1 MKGKNNF
8 TKAEYKVIKDLLKL
22 KIESSK
28 DKQKI
33 IRDKIRKIG
42 FYISDFDQ
50 KYQGFTQKDFE
61 LLIKTDKIKII

>member
-8 TKAEYKVIKDLLKL
+8 TKIESKIIKDLLEL
-22 KIESSK
+22 KNKSSR

-42 FYISDFDQ
+42 FYITDFDET
-50 KYQGFTQKDFE
+50 YQGFTKKQFE
-61 LLIKTDKIKII
+61 SLIKIGKIKII

>member
-8 TKAEYKVIKDLLKL
+8 TKVESKIIKNLLEL
-22 KIESSK
+22 KKESSK

-42 FYISDFDQ
+42 FYITDFDET
-50 KYQGFTQKDFE
+50 YQGFTKEQFE
-61 LLIKTDKIKII
+61 SLIKIGKIKII

>member
-8 TKAEYKVIKDLLKL
+8 TKIESKLIKDLLEL
-22 KIESSK
+22 KNESSR

-42 FYISDFDQ
+42 FYITDFDET
-50 KYQGFTQKDFE
+50 YQGFTKEQFE
-61 LLIKTDKIKII
+61 SLIKIGKIKII